1 MSFNQ
6 SILYLLSNDEI
17 FHYLKFNNMK
27 LEITQKAYKL
37 TADMVEPWHYEGIT
51 HLKSRLQ

>member
-1 MSFNQ
+1 
-6 SILYLLSNDEI
+6 
-17 FHYLKFNNMK
+17 MK
-27 LEITQKAYKL
+27 LEITKKAYVL